1 MGREIQWD
9 VLKQPDFE
17 KRKQKEER
25 KEKRRQRMSEIW
37 AGVGYFLVTF
47 AIFCMISLTIDLVK
61 WVMVHWAD
69 VAALAMVAGVLVL
82 VYLIYRPGAPN
93 SRGVKTGRDY
103 EHWCAKYLLRH
114 GFRSVHVT
122 PESQDYGADIVA
134 RDRRWRLWVVQC
146 KFYSRN
152 VGVSAVQEVVAAR
165 AHYGADYAAVMTNA
179 GFTQNAVRLAEENGV
194 KLWSNC
200 I

>member
-37 AGVGYFLVTF
+37 ASVGYFLATF

-61 WVMVHWAD
+61 WVTAHWAE
-69 VAALAMVAGVLVL
+69 VFAVSLV
-82 VYLIYRPGAPN
+82 VGIIALIYAGNRSMPH
-93 SRGVKTGRDY
+93 VKSGRDY
-103 EHWCAKYLLRH
+103 EFWCSKYLLRH
-114 GFRSVHVT
+114 GFRSAHVT
-122 PESQDYGADIVA
+122 PGSQDYGADIVA

-146 KFYSRN
+146 KYYSRN

-165 AHYGADYAAVMTNA
+165 AHYSADYAAVMTNA
-179 GFTQNAVRLAEENGV
+179 GFTQNAAVLAQENDV